1 MASKKKSTEHKTRQ
15 VMKHQSLCLL
25 LKTSCDSGKQ
35 EPQLAVR
42 IHHILGFPE
51 VSVSFFHSTSLH
63 LRNLNTI
70 KIQPLVQTFKNNPL
84 QNSNM
89 FAFLLLH
96 KFTIAFL
103 IFFKS

>member
-1 MASKKKSTEHKTRQ
+1 
-15 VMKHQSLCLL
+15 MKHQSLCLL
-25 LKTSCDSGKQ
+25 LKTPCDSGEQ
-35 EPQLAVR
+35 EPQLAVC
-42 IHHILGFPE
+42 IHHILCFPE

-70 KIQPLVQTFKNNPL
+70 KIQPLVQTFKINPL

-103 IFFKS
+103 IFF